1 MYQAGLQ
8 ILSFLPIK
16 SLAKPSYP
24 EEAGGMD
31 ETVIDAYEMPGD
43 VGENKLLMPTQMII
57 KASCLTNQR
66 HR

>member
-1 MYQAGLQ
+1 
-8 ILSFLPIK
+8 
-16 SLAKPSYP
+16 
-24 EEAGGMD
+24 MD

-57 KASCLTNQR
+57 KASCLTNHS